1 MPRFRRSSSLAY
13 SAALITMCLL
23 VTACGDGDRYDIVV
37 SGGEAGVAYR
47 LDKRT
52 GEVIEIRGGKGWRV
66 LPPESPAPE
75 EFATADLR
83 DVQIVGLEKDGIGG
97 YYANLYNG
105 TAIEFSEVTFRIRT
119 RLYRTRVN
127 IQPFAAGYAVISIM
141 PDDTPPGKVVIVSAR
156 GIRRDT

>member
-1 MPRFRRSSSLAY
+1 MR

-23 VTACGDGDRYDIVV
+23 VIACGGGDRYAIV
-37 SGGEAGVAYR
+37 SGEDGVVHR

-52 GEVIEIRGGKGWRV
+52 GEVVEIRGGKGWRV
-66 LPPESPAPE
+66 LSPESPEPE
-75 EFATADLR
+75 KFATPDLR
-83 DVQIVGLEKDGIGG
+83 DVQLAGLEEDGIGG
-97 YYANLYNG
+97 YYVSLYNG

-127 IQPFAAGYAVISIM
+127 VQPFATGYAVISIM
-141 PDDTPPGKVVIVSAR
+141 PDDTPPGKVVIVSAK